1 MKNLILAFIFI
12 IGFNSLILAQI
23 DENLLALELLFD
35 EQNYDEIIKYK
46 FRKTKSLSAK
56 SLFYK
61 GLAYF
66 NKEDDKNAYRFFDLA
81 VKKGPA
87 DEGMYFYR
95 GFSLLYL
102 EKYNDALIDFKYVIG
117 LNPIEPNTYGLVGET
132 FLLLDKPD
140 SAIFYFTKATKLPNC
155 DIRAYIALADI
166 YQQQEKYEDAL
177 SCYQMALLNLKP
189 HEEQYKLCAY
199 NIGLIQQILSKF
211 DEAQKTFE
219 SYITIY
225 TDDYQAISKLIQ
237 IYYQM
242 HEVDK
247 SEGLKE
253 ILYRAYEN
261 RLLPMQ
267 MKQMF
272 CFDQF
277 KWAEKQVL
285 AFENFDD
292 NSEGIYVSKY
302 KFFILDKNGNR
313 EFIIRAE
320 KDTLVAL
327 NPKDSI
333 YMIKMIKNDTIATY
347 HNYLY
352 RTDFEYFKLK
362 NATLDILNNK
372 VEPIHLQGGYSKINS
387 AKRAIS
393 NKLSMLEKD
402 GSSFEKAVTVN
413 TISEEYEWLG
423 QYFPGYKF
431 ILQSLLFDKKQP
443 YDVLEIVTIDGETLN
458 IYFNISKFYGKGF

>member
-1 MKNLILAFIFI
+1 MKNLILIFFFI
-12 IGFNSLILAQI
+12 IGFKPLISAQI

-46 FRKTKSLSAK
+46 SRKTKSLSAK

-95 GFSLLYL
+95 GFSLFYM
-102 EKYNDALIDFKYVIG
+102 EKYDDALIDFKYVIG
-117 LNPIEPNTYGLVGET
+117 LNPTEPNTYGLVGET
-132 FLLLDKPD
+132 FLQLDKPD
-140 SAIFYFTKATKLPNC
+140 SAIFYFIKATQLPDC

-219 SYITIY
+219 SYLTIY

-237 IYYQM
+237 IYYQLQQA
-242 HEVDK
+242 DK
-247 SEGLKE
+247 SQGFKHM
-253 ILYRAYEN
+253 LYQAYEN
-261 RLLPMQ
+261 RLLPTQ

-277 KWAEKQVL
+277 KWEEKRIL

-292 NSEGIYVSKY
+292 NVEGIYVSKY

-313 EFIIRAE
+313 DFIIRAE
-320 KDTLVAL
+320 KDTIGTL
-327 NPKDSI
+327 NSHDSI
-333 YMIKMIKNDTIATY
+333 YMIKMIKNDTITTY

-352 RTDFEYFKLK
+352 TTDFDYFKLK

-372 VEPIHLQGGYSKINS
+372 VEPIDLKGGYSKINS
-387 AKRAIS
+387 EKRTIA

-402 GSSFEKAVTVN
+402 GSSFEKAVMVKN
-413 TISEEYEWLG
+413 ISEEYEWLG

-431 ILQSLLFDKKQP
+431 ILQSLMFDKKQP
-443 YDVLEIVTIDGETLN
+443 YDVLKIVTIDGETLH
-458 IYFNISKFYGKGF
+458 IYFNISSFYGKGF